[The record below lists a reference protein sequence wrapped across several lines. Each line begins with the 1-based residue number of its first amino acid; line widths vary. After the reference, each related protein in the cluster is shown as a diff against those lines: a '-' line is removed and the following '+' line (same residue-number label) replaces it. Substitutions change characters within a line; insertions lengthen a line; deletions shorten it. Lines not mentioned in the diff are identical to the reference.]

1 MIDNSKMSK
10 PEYGETPGEMCLVCE
25 TLHRASEIIRTADQT
40 PDESVKKPLLDGARV
55 MIQNCLDALDG
66 RRTDG
71 LVVDPE
77 EDD

>member
-10 PEYGETPGEMCLVCE
+10 PEYGETPGEMSLVCG
-25 TLHRASEIIRTADQT
+25 TLQRASDIIRVADQT
-40 PDESVKKPLLDGARV
+40 PDESVKKPLFDGARV

-71 LVVDPE
+71 LVIDQE

>member
-10 PEYGETPGEMCLVCE
+10 PEYGDVPGEMRLVCE
-25 TLHRASEIIRTADQT
+25 TLHRASEIIQTADQT
-40 PDESVKKPLLDGARV
+40 PDESVKKPLFDGARV

-71 LVVDPE
+71 LVVDQE
-77 EDD
+77 EDE

>member
-10 PEYGETPGEMCLVCE
+10 PEYGDNPGELTLVCG
-25 TLHRASEIIRTADQT
+25 TLQRASDILHTVDQT

-71 LVVDPE
+71 LVVDQ
-77 EDD
+77 EDDD